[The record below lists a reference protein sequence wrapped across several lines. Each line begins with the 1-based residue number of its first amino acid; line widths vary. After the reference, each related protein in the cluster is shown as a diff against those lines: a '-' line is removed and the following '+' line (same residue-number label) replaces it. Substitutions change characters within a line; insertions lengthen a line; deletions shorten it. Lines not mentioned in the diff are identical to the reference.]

1 MMKVY
6 CPERSLREAMS
17 SLQGSCWS
25 PVAAAH
31 RGQPEVFFL
40 STVLA
45 SDHLPCRQHQSRML
59 APFSS
64 SKKFQKLTLHFQRP
78 VGLRLKLPWKRLSDK
93 WKGLKWKSRGPK
105 HSIAE
110 VLLIYLLCAVFK
122 AQCSHSQI
130 PRGAH
135 THSQLHPLYVHGHR
149 AQLSTPDKRVTL

>member
-1 MMKVY
+1 
-6 CPERSLREAMS
+6 MS

-31 RGQPEVFFL
+31 RGQPKVFFL

-64 SKKFQKLTLHFQRP
+64 PKKFQKLTLHFQRP

-93 WKGLKWKSRGPK
+93 WKVLKWKSGGPK

-135 THSQLHPLYVHGHR
+135 THSQLHPLYVRGHR

>member
-1 MMKVY
+1 
-6 CPERSLREAMS
+6 MS

-64 SKKFQKLTLHFQRP
+64 PKKFQKLTLHFQRP
-78 VGLRLKLPWKRLSDK
+78 VGLRLKLPWKHLSDK
-93 WKGLKWKSRGPK
+93 QKGFKWKSRGPK

-135 THSQLHPLYVHGHR
+135 THSQLHPLYVRGHR

>member
-1 MMKVY
+1 
-6 CPERSLREAMS
+6 MS

-64 SKKFQKLTLHFQRP
+64 PKKFQKLTLHFQRP
-78 VGLRLKLPWKRLSDK
+78 VGLRLKLPWKHLSDK
-93 WKGLKWKSRGPK
+93 WKGFKWKSRGPK

-135 THSQLHPLYVHGHR
+135 THSQLHPLYVRGHR